1 MQPKGNDFRALQVLH
16 GALLAGMLLL
26 GVVSTFLIISH
37 GPYVQLGS
45 FEKTLQIIVVL
56 LSVGGTA
63 AGFTLFNKKIQAIS
77 PMDPVKDRLNAY
89 RAAAIV
95 RWALIEMPTL
105 FSLIAF
111 LLTGNYAFLAL
122 AIALLLVF
130 AVVRPAKMMIIYLLK
145 LTEKE
150 VSELEG
156 VSE

>member
-16 GALLAGMLLL
+16 RALLTGMLLL
-26 GVVSTFLIISH
+26 AVISAFLVISR
-37 GPYVQLGS
+37 GPIGQPGLP
-45 FEKTLQIIVVL
+45 EKALQVIVLL

-63 AGFTLFNKKIQAIS
+63 AGFTLFNKKIQAIP
-77 PMDPVKDRLNAY
+77 PMGSLKDRMAAY

-95 RWALIEMPTL
+95 RWALIELPAI
-105 FSLIAF
+105 FSLISF

-122 AIALLLVF
+122 GVALMLVF
-130 AVVRPAKMMIIYLLK
+130 TVVRPAKLMIIYLLK

-150 VSELEG
+150 VSELED

>member
-1 MQPKGNDFRALQVLH
+1 MQPKGNDFKALQVLH
-16 GALLAGMLLL
+16 VALLTGMLML

-37 GPYVQLGS
+37 GPYVQLGT

-56 LSVGGTA
+56 LSIGCTA
-63 AGFTLFNKKIQAIS
+63 AGFTLFNKKIQAIP
-77 PMDPVKDRLNAY
+77 PMDPIKDRLNAY

-95 RWALIEMPTL
+95 RWALIELPTL
-105 FSLIAF
+105 FSLISF

-130 AVVRPAKMMIIYLLK
+130 AVVRPAKMMIIYQLK
-145 LTEKE
+145 LNEKE

-156 VSE
+156 ASE